1 MSNIDPVRDLVD
13 TTMTEQTNTL
23 SEKAEHALNDE
34 LAKQVARIAGAVW
47 VHNWYVNG
55 VESIT
60 LHTPEGREVET
71 ELKPVDVTELIDA
84 FLLPLMKLAHK
95 EAWKLTASAE
105 FDMWLDDEGQLS
117 EYGQIKWKTLMDY
130 IARAVDYTGYSD
142 AKH

>member
-1 MSNIDPVRDLVD
+1 
-13 TTMTEQTNTL
+13 MTEKTNAL
-23 SEKAEHALNDE
+23 SEKAEYALSDE

-47 VHNWYVNG
+47 VHNLYVNG
-55 VESIT
+55 VESTT
-60 LHTPEGREVET
+60 LHTPEGREIET

-95 EAWKLTASAE
+95 EAWKLTASAD
-105 FDMWLDDEGQLS
+105 FGMWLDDEGQLS

-130 IARAVDYTGYSD
+130 IARAVDYTGYGD